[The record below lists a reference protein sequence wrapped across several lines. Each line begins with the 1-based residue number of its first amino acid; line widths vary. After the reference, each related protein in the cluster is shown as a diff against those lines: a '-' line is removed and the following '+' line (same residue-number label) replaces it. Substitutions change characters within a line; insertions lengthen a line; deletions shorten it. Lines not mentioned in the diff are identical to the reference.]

1 MGIDVHGYKFLKR
14 ISESK
19 PLDKTLFLGVPEIH
33 ISDLVFDKLGIKSP
47 NDYHLEDKN
56 AQISSA
62 VQFAKLNF
70 GVTEVDFLDMS
81 NYEGANIIQDL
92 NFEVSAELH
101 RKYDTVVDL
110 GTIEHVFD
118 VKQALKNI
126 QNLLK
131 LEGRAIHVNPT
142 SAQSGHGL
150 YQFSPDLYDVW
161 YSEERGFL
169 NTEIYLARV
178 NQWDRYFIWKPSADT
193 RRIQFRSSTPT
204 YCLAV
209 SQMSDKISD
218 MKTER
223 ANQREYQARWDGSF
237 VFSSSAVKKPSK
249 WQARMK
255 KHLGPFLPLRVLQ
268 FLYQMP
274 FSFSKDTL
282 EDRFQ
287 AIKA

>member
-1 MGIDVHGYKFLKR
+1 M
-14 ISESK
+14 
-19 PLDKTLFLGVPEIH
+19 GVPEIH
-33 ISDLVFDKLGIKSP
+33 ISDLVSSKLGIKFL
-47 NDYHLEDKN
+47 NGYDLDDKK

-62 VQFAKLNF
+62 VQFVKPNF

-101 RKYDTVVDL
+101 GKYDTVVDL
-110 GTIEHVFD
+110 GTVEHVFD
-118 VKQALKNI
+118 VKQALTNI
-126 QNLLK
+126 QSLLK
-131 LEGRAIHVNPT
+131 LDGRAIHVNPT
-142 SAQSGHGL
+142 SSQSGHGL

-169 NTEIYLARV
+169 NTEIYIARV

-209 SQMSDKISD
+209 SQKSNKSSD
-218 MKTER
+218 MRSEH
-223 ANQREYQARWDGSF
+223 ANQREYQARWDGTF
-237 VFSSSAVKKPSK
+237 VFSPSAVKKPSK
-249 WQARMK
+249 CLARMK
-255 KHLGPFLPLRVLQ
+255 KHFGPFLPLRVVQ

-274 FSFSKDTL
+274 FFFSKDTL
-282 EDRFQ
+282 EDQFQ
-287 AIKA
+287 AIKV